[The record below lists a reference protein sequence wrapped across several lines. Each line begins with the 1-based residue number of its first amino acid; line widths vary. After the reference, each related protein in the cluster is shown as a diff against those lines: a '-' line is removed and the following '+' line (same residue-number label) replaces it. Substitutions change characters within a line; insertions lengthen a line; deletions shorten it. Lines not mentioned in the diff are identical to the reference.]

1 MIIKINN
8 VKDNLPNIIKVT
20 ASGSVKTFKIKK

>member
-8 VKDNLPNIIKVT
+8 VKENLPSIIKVT
-20 ASGSVKTFKIKK
+20 ASGSVKVFKIKK